1 MVNNSTDERGEKMLR
16 KTCLQGLFFL
26 CYLQAVVIGCKSK
39 NYPPPLGL
47 MWVLE
52 T

>member
-1 MVNNSTDERGEKMLR
+1 MVNNSTDERGEKILR
-16 KTCLQGLFFL
+16 KTCLQELFFL
-26 CYLQAVVIGCKSK
+26 CHLQVVVIGCKSE